1 VLRVLL
7 LLALTPTEIE
17 LAPAPLAD
25 DVSEPVCAPPEPG
38 FLTLDTVPWT
48 VVYVDGVYAGSTPL
62 FRHKLAAGAHKLTL
76 ANDALDLKRE
86 EDVVVEE
93 GRAHKLKLVLA
104 VDQPA
109 IDDTKSV
116 DVTKEDCAIPAEEAA
131 SLTVDTQPWSKVFLD
146 GKYVGSTP
154 VFKAALAAGDHVVRL
169 VPADGR
175 AGFARFTATPGE
187 TVKLSVALAPDPAN
201 NR

>member
-1 VLRVLL
+1 VLRALL
-7 LLALTPTEIE
+7 LLALAPVGEIE
-17 LAPAPLAD
+17 LEPPPLTDEPA
-25 DVSEPVCAPPEPG
+25 PVCAPPEPG

-48 VVYVDGVYAGSTPL
+48 IVYVDGVYAGSTPL

-76 ANDALDLKRE
+76 ANDALELKRE

-109 IDDTKSV
+109 LDDSKSV
-116 DVTKEDCAIPAEEAA
+116 DVTKEDCAIPAEDAA
-131 SLTVDTQPWSKVFLD
+131 SLTVDTQPWSKVYVD
-146 GKYVGSTP
+146 GRYLGSTP
-154 VFKAALAAGDHVVRL
+154 VFIAELAAGDHVVRL

-175 AGFARFTATPGE
+175 VGFARFTATPGE
-187 TVKLSVALAPDPAN
+187 TVKLSVALAPDPAT

>member
-1 VLRVLL
+1 VLRALL
-7 LLALTPTEIE
+7 LFALSPAEIE
-17 LAPAPLAD
+17 LAPPPLGDA
-25 DVSEPVCAPPEPG
+25 EIAPVCAPPEPG

-62 FRHKLAAGAHKLTL
+62 FRHKLAAGAHTLTL
-76 ANDALDLKRE
+76 ANEALSLSRTE
-86 EDVVVEE
+86 AVVVEE

-109 IDDTKSV
+109 LDDSKSV
-116 DVTKEDCAIPAEEAA
+116 DVAPEDCSIPSENAA
-131 SLTVDTQPWSKVFLD
+131 SLTVDSQPWSKVYLD

-154 VFKAALAAGDHVVRL
+154 VFKAELAAGDHVVRL

-175 AGFARFTATPGE
+175 VGFARFTATAGE
-187 TVKLSVALAPDPAN
+187 TVKLSVALAPDPAT